1 MYTFYVRKRNYLS
14 TFIVSFLFLNSIA
27 VFSQEQLSAPSPS
40 VSVPNPNYDFGRVR
54 SGERV
59 KHVYE
64 VKNVGDGV
72 LTISKPKTSCGCTTA
87 LLDKPDVPPGGSA
100 RIQANFSTKGRVG
113 NQTKVITFKT
123 NDRTQ
128 PKVELRLTGKV
139 QPVLTTNPPFVYFS
153 GGKSNLELKHLNVS
167 NFTNPQFALKA
178 VSSSSPY
185 IQISPDKELGS
196 EGPSQRVTIQ
206 LKEGAPRGKIF
217 EKVALFTNDP
227 LQPIIWIPVWGRN

>member
-1 MYTFYVRKRNYLS
+1 MRKRNYLS
-14 TFIVSFLFLNSIA
+14 SSLVAFLLFNPVSG
-27 VFSQEQLSAPSPS
+27 FSQEEPTTGSPK

-54 SGERV
+54 AGGKV

-72 LTISKPKTSCGCTTA
+72 LTISKLKTSCGCTTA

-123 NDRTQ
+123 NDPTQ

-153 GGKSNLELKHLNVS
+153 GGKSNLELKKLSIS

-178 VSSSSPY
+178 ISSSSPY
-185 IQISPDKELGS
+185 IQISPDKTLGS
-196 EGPSQRVTIQ
+196 AGASQRVTIQ
-206 LKEGAPRGKIF
+206 LKEGAPSGKIF

-227 LQPIIWIPVWGRN
+227 LQPIIWIPIWGRN